1 MGVLR
6 RFVKDRK
13 DSNKTDTVDKKRGL
27 NKKVDEICKSVNKSK
42 KGKNFY
48 PNNRI

>member
-13 DSNKTDTVDKKRGL
+13 VLNETDTVDKKRGL
-27 NKKVDEICKSVNKSK
+27 NKVVYEICKSVNKSK
-42 KGKNFY
+42 KGKNNY
-48 PNNRI
+48 P